1 MVLELCSSFL
11 SRQNVDYRKAPSFLI
26 DSPDN
31 LKQAHD
37 DDTAVLTIDKLS
49 ARKHHQ
55 RFTLFITSQKIFF
68 EKKVSVAHFG
78 NYFECVKPF

>member
-26 DSPDN
+26 DSPGN

-37 DDTAVLTIDKLS
+37 DDTAMLTIDKLS

-55 RFTLFITSQKIFF
+55 SLMHFIVMTFVKN
-68 EKKVSVAHFG
+68 VSVAHFG